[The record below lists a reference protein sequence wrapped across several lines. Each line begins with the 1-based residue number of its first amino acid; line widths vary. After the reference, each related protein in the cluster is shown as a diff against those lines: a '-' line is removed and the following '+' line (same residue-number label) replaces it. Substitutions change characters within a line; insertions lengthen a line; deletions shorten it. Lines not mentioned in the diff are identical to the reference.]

1 MAEASKILE
10 KDTKE
15 PATRVVPDTISY
27 QKMIPAFHFL
37 VSFVDELSNPGEKM
51 EEKEIKA
58 GGASKENKE
67 AEKDPASKPVPF
79 SEVGGLSLEMQ
90 TEDIIAGGDNGFTI
104 RLPKPPKAK
113 NLTLKRALAAAP
125 PDVIDWARDAL
136 ENFNF
141 RTRTVVVSI
150 VDYDDNPVKTW
161 NIVKAYPVKLAVTD
175 LSASKNE
182 IVIET
187 LELAYQGIALIK

>member
-1 MAEASKILE
+1 MAEASNIQE
-10 KDTKE
+10 KKTKE

-37 VSFVDELSNPGEKM
+37 VSIVDEVPDPKKKLEEEETLGEGKPK
-51 EEKEIKA
+51 EEKK
-58 GGASKENKE
+58 
-67 AEKDPASKPVPF
+67 KPDDNPIPF

-125 PDVIDWARDAL
+125 PSIIDWARDAL

-141 RTRTVVVSI
+141 STKTVIVSI
-150 VDYDDNPVKTW
+150 VDFSERPVKTW
-161 NIVKAYPVKLAVTD
+161 NFKKAYPVKLAVSD

-187 LELAYQGIALIK
+187 LELAYQGFTLA

>member
-1 MAEASKILE
+1 MAEASNIQENK
-10 KDTKE
+10 TKE

-37 VSFVDELSNPGEKM
+37 VSFVDEVPDPKKKLKEEEVLGEDPPKDPK
-51 EEKEIKA
+51 EEKKLD
-58 GGASKENKE
+58 GN
-67 AEKDPASKPVPF
+67 PVPF
-79 SEVGGLSLEMQ
+79 SEVGGLSLDLQ
-90 TEDIIAGGDNGFTI
+90 TEDIIAGGDNGYTI

-125 PDVIDWARDAL
+125 PDIIDWARDAL

-141 RTRTVVVSI
+141 STKTVIVSI
-150 VDYDDNPVKTW
+150 VDFGERPVKTW
-161 NIVKAYPVKLAVTD
+161 NFKKAYPVKLAVSD

-187 LELAYQGIALIK
+187 LELAYQGFTLA